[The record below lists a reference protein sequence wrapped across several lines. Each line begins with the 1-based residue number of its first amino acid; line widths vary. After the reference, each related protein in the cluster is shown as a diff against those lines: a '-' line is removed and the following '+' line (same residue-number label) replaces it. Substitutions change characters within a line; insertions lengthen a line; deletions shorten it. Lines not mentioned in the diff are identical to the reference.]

1 MLQFLSSYPW
11 RYYLNTFFRK
21 GHPARGVL
29 LVKEDRVSILSPVGG
44 KLVFSSGLREL
55 KGAPSLTN
63 SSRAGP
69 DTAFRREALADRS
82 VNHSFEWIFVVDLP
96 DMQIHQ
102 IDSLRYGS
110 TRELTSRRVM
120 ELVPSVL
127 KADLADWELVNS
139 KLESIEKD
147 TTPVCIL
154 LGLPKSVIKNLEG
167 WSRQLRSTVSAI
179 LPLSLVLLEQSITL
193 SPTGFQ
199 VVLTTNHT
207 VIALTQEGEIRLIT
221 RVDPI
226 ERLGATQI
234 DAIVR
239 SFGDTFPGA
248 RERRQGLL
256 NPCGIN
262 QSFGVFGSRGDH
274 SGVSG
279 RPDRGVCPLPG
290 SLPRGSESLP
300 LNIDGCLRS
309 IYQPKRAE
317 PTALP

>member
-1 MLQFLSSYPW
+1 M
-11 RYYLNTFFRK
+11 
-21 GHPARGVL
+21 
-29 LVKEDRVSILSPVGG
+29 
-44 KLVFSSGLREL
+44 FSSGLREL

-82 VNHSFEWIFVVDLP
+82 VNHSFEWIFVVDVP
-96 DMQIHQ
+96 EVQIHQ

-139 KLESIEKD
+139 KLESVEQD

-154 LGLPKSVIKNLEG
+154 WGLPKSVIKNLEG

-179 LPLSLVLLEQSITL
+179 LPLPLVLLEQSITL
-193 SPTGFQ
+193 SPTGFH

-207 VIALTQEGEIRLIT
+207 VIALTQDGEIRLIT

-234 DAIVR
+234 DAIIR
-239 SFGDTFPGA
+239 SFGDTFPEIATHPA
-248 RERRQGLL
+248 RFISSDLSSAELANVAKDFSIPVVSTNHSEFLDLEEIIQEYRTAPIEAFALYRALCL
-256 NPCGIN
+256 VPPNPY
-262 QSFGVFGSRGDH
+262 H
-274 SGVSG
+274 
-279 RPDRGVCPLPG
+279 
-290 SLPRGSESLP
+290 
-300 LNIDGCLRS
+300 
-309 IYQPKRAE
+309 
-317 PTALP
+317 

>member
-21 GHPARGVL
+21 GRTARGVL

-69 DTAFRREALADRS
+69 DTAFRRDALAHRS
-82 VNHSFEWIFVVDLP
+82 VNHSFEWIFVVDVP
-96 DMQIHQ
+96 EVQIHQ

-139 KLESIEKD
+139 KLESVEQD

-154 LGLPKSVIKNLEG
+154 WGLPKSVIKNLED
-167 WSRQLRSTVSAI
+167 WSRHLRSTVSAI
-179 LPLSLVLLEQSITL
+179 LPLPLVLLEQSITL
-193 SPTGFQ
+193 SPTGFH

-207 VIALTQEGEIRLIT
+207 VIALTQDGEIKLIT

-234 DAIVR
+234 DAIIR
-239 SFGDTFPGA
+239 SFGDTFPEIAQHPA
-248 RERRQGLL
+248 RFISSDLSSAELANVAKDFSIPVVSTSHSEFLDLEEIIQGYRTAPIEAIALYRAL
-256 NPCGIN
+256 CLVPANPY
-262 QSFGVFGSRGDH
+262 H
-274 SGVSG
+274 
-279 RPDRGVCPLPG
+279 
-290 SLPRGSESLP
+290 
-300 LNIDGCLRS
+300 
-309 IYQPKRAE
+309 
-317 PTALP
+317 

>member
-21 GHPARGVL
+21 GRTARGVL

-69 DTAFRREALADRS
+69 DTAFRRKALADRS

-239 SFGDTFPGA
+239 SFGDTFPEIAQHPA
-248 RERRQGLL
+248 RFISSDLSSAELANVAKDFSIPVVSTSHSEFLDLEEIIQGYRAAPIEAFALYRAL
-256 NPCGIN
+256 CLVAPNPY
-262 QSFGVFGSRGDH
+262 H
-274 SGVSG
+274 
-279 RPDRGVCPLPG
+279 
-290 SLPRGSESLP
+290 
-300 LNIDGCLRS
+300 
-309 IYQPKRAE
+309 
-317 PTALP
+317 

>member
-21 GHPARGVL
+21 GRTARGVL

-69 DTAFRREALADRS
+69 DTAFRREALAHRS
-82 VNHSFEWIFVVDLP
+82 VNHSFEWIFVVDVP
-96 DMQIHQ
+96 EVQIHQ

-110 TRELTSRRVM
+110 TRELTSGRVM

-139 KLESIEKD
+139 KLESVEQD

-154 LGLPKSVIKNLEG
+154 WGLPKSVIKNLEG

-179 LPLSLVLLEQSITL
+179 LPLPLVLLEQSITL
-193 SPTGFQ
+193 SPTGFH

-207 VIALTQEGEIRLIT
+207 VIALTEGGEIRLIT

-234 DAIVR
+234 DAIIR
-239 SFGDTFPGA
+239 SFGDTFPEIAQHPA
-248 RERRQGLL
+248 RFISSDLSSAELANVAKDFSIPVVSTSHSEFLDLEEIIQGYRAAPIEAFALYRAL
-256 NPCGIN
+256 CLVPPNPY
-262 QSFGVFGSRGDH
+262 H
-274 SGVSG
+274 
-279 RPDRGVCPLPG
+279 
-290 SLPRGSESLP
+290 
-300 LNIDGCLRS
+300 
-309 IYQPKRAE
+309 
-317 PTALP
+317 